1 MFRLART
8 DRIAIARLQFNNNR
22 IKPARV
28 LELLQVLGKTNSSA
42 KTDFSDFSVQ
52 CRYDVSGF
60 TKEVTPAFALVKI
73 LIPWPGTAYKRKT
86 KITCNHFIVSHCYR
100 SVEPTNKTISKF

>member
-1 MFRLART
+1 LIVIKFDDYATNKSNYIRLMNQIRPRRCIRLART

-42 KTDFSDFSVQ
+42 KTSFSDFSVQ

-60 TKEVTPAFALVKI
+60 TKEVTPAVALVKTVI
-73 LIPWPGTAYKRKT
+73 PGTAYRR
-86 KITCNHFIVSHCYR
+86 NA
-100 SVEPTNKTISKF
+100 